1 MVLVTG
7 GALSH
12 QAALASAE
20 LYDPGIVVATKV
32 DGRGHINSQGDR
44 VTFQFRA
51 SQSADSTSV
60 DYFFFCDPAAGMCMT
75 KGKIQSLSITGNT
88 ASFSGVGRL
97 DNGTKVTFSV
107 NVTDNGEPGISDT
120 ISISLTNGYSA
131 SGTLISGDIRI
142 H

>member
-1 MVLVTG
+1 
-7 GALSH
+7 
-12 QAALASAE
+12 
-20 LYDPGIVVATKV
+20 VATKV

-75 KGKIQSLSITGNT
+75 KGIIQSLSITGNT

-97 DNGTKVTFSV
+97 DNGTKVRFSV

>member
-75 KGKIQSLSITGNT
+75 KGKIQSLSIRAIHPASAAWVVRTTGPK
-88 ASFSGVGRL
+88 SG
-97 DNGTKVTFSV
+97 
-107 NVTDNGEPGISDT
+107 
-120 ISISLTNGYSA
+120 SA
-131 SGTLISGDIRI
+131 
-142 H
+142 